1 MRFFKAVINVLL
13 AFGILSI
20 CLLIYKVYYNVIDQ
34 ADRYFIIFF
43 LVYIIVDIL
52 GWVFTDVDE

>member
-1 MRFFKAVINVLL
+1 MRLFKAIINLLL

-20 CLLIYKVYYNVIDQ
+20 CLLIYKVYANVLDQ

-52 GWVFTDVDE
+52 RWVFTDVDE

>member
-20 CLLIYKVYYNVIDQ
+20 CLLIYKVYANVLDQ

-52 GWVFTDVDE
+52 RWVFTDVDE

>member
-1 MRFFKAVINVLL
+1 MRFFKAIINVLL
-13 AFGILSI
+13 AFSILSI
-20 CLLIYKVYYNVIDQ
+20 CLLIYKVYANVLDQ

-52 GWVFTDVDE
+52 RWVFTDVDE